1 MEGAL
6 IDNLVLLFAVVYYTF
21 LVAVYVIRAHG
32 RSELELKL
40 APVFS
45 VQLVPFGVLWAL
57 TILRGESGRIISLMP
72 IIAFLVYDL
81 WYRLITRRKPQHHPD
96 RWPWEL
102 RMYLLLLMAGSI
114 GLNWYGYIVSELY
127 GRVLV
132 ACFFIMMGS
141 LGYYQYRYR
150 QSRVP

>member
-1 MEGAL
+1 MDGSL
-6 IDNLVLLFAVVYYTF
+6 VDSLVLLFAVVYYAF

-32 RSELELKL
+32 MSELELRL

-57 TILRGESGRIISLMP
+57 AILRGESGRIFSLAP

-81 WYRLITRRKPQHHPD
+81 WYRLITRRKPQHHPES
-96 RWPWEL
+96 WPWEL
-102 RMYLLLLMAGSI
+102 RVYLILLMAGSV

-132 ACFFIMMGS
+132 ACFFVMMGS
-141 LGYYQYRYR
+141 FGYYQYMYR
-150 QSRVP
+150 KSSAQ